1 MKDKF
6 YIELEFEFDEDDDN
20 NEIFI
25 NWSTFKQ
32 DYLIKKERRP
42 VNLDNFKNALLRHLH
57 DFLHHDLGCQFKLTK
72 MGGKRVQE

>member
-6 YIELEFEFDEDDDN
+6 FIELEFEFDEDDDN

-25 NWSTFKQ
+25 NWVTAKKN
-32 DYLIKKERRP
+32 YLVKKEQKE

-57 DFLHHDLGCQFKLTK
+57 DFLHDDLGCNYKLTK
-72 MGGKRVQE
+72 MGGKREQG